1 MSTILPLGE
10 IVFALAFGF
19 LIGCRLRSTTGEG
32 RVRVAYVFGFLGAVL
47 LYGAY
52 DFYWYELGGVALR
65 RTSYWP
71 GLSGAF
77 LLGIIGL
84 ILGRELIGRR
94 RQPSG
99 GAH

>member
-19 LIGCRLRSTTGEG
+19 LIGSRLRSTTGEG
-32 RVRVAYVFGFLGAVL
+32 RVRVAYVFGILGAAL

-52 DFYWYELGGVALR
+52 DFYFYELGGIILR
-65 RTSYWP
+65 RNSYWP

-77 LLGIIGL
+77 LLGMVGL
-84 ILGRELIGRR
+84 ILGRELVGRR

-99 GAH
+99 GAA